1 MRCLYAPRESNK
13 EYSLISCR
21 YYILLEKY
29 NNVITRTDCPTIL
42 PVLSDTVQYKIQ
54 HKVKGHAA
62 KNNNNKHQSLSRDT
76 TMKNSRYTINII
88 LRVMKYLTVLKC
100 LNTCNAHF
108 SFSCILN
115 FNLDKW
121 ITTAYFAPL
130 FSKLVPPD

>member
-1 MRCLYAPRESNK
+1 MPRANRTK
-13 EYSLISCR
+13 N
-21 YYILLEKY
+21 ILLFLVVIIYFWKS